1 MATYASVS
9 GKRQGA
15 VTPAR
20 IVAAA
25 VALTERHGLADWT
38 LRQLAGEIR
47 AYPAVIYHHVGDRE
61 AVVAAVLDQVVAQLP
76 VPPDLPWREWFERL
90 LTDARPVLRRYPGAA
105 RRLAVRGERVPA
117 LHEVAERGHDVLRA
131 AGFADA
137 EVVYTLLV
145 THAWQSIATEDDRAG
160 LDREETNSDTATP
173 SVDVYTYGLT
183 CLLDG
188 LAAHEQG
195 IELTPGQGVGD

>member
-20 IVAAA
+20 VVAAA
-25 VALTERHGLADWT
+25 LGLTARHGLEDWT
-38 LRQLAGEIR
+38 LRQLAGEIG

-61 AVVAAVLDQVVAQLP
+61 AVVAAVLERVVAELP
-76 VPPDLPWREWFERL
+76 LPPDELPWRGWFERL
-90 LTDARPVLRRYPGAA
+90 LTDARPVLRRYPGVA

-117 LHEVAERGHDVLRA
+117 LHGVIDTGRAVLERAGFGERA
-131 AGFADA
+131 A
-137 EVVYTLLV
+137 VVYTLLV
-145 THAWQSIATEDDRAG
+145 THAWQCIATEDDRAK
-160 LDREETNSDTATP
+160 LDQDPGGSDSDSAAAA
-173 SVDVYTYGLT
+173 VDIYTYGLA

-188 LAAHEQG
+188 V
-195 IELTPGQGVGD
+195 TPVPG